1 MKRSTRLNTQ
11 KLREEHDKALN
22 AAKENGA
29 VKNIERLDKLS
40 QNLEDNIESLQ
51 FILLAILDLY
61 HHMNQV
67 RIHEYLQ

>member
-40 QNLEDNIESLQ
+40 QNLEDN
-51 FILLAILDLY
+51 
-61 HHMNQV
+61 M
-67 RIHEYLQ
+67 